1 MIGLLHL
8 LRTDGAMVE
17 ADLHRW
23 YHIDLVDLWRGR
35 LSLRKVGVL
44 VRHLPSEA
52 ATIEKLTGNPGWSL
66 EAILLDDLRMAL
78 TGSKER
84 RAKPHPTRARIA
96 KTARRSSA
104 QDPDRRAKW
113 AETHARRQAELA
125 ALTAD
130 EEG

>member
-23 YHIDLVDLWRGR
+23 YHVDLVDLYRGR

-44 VRHLPSEA
+44 VRHLPAESH
-52 ATIEKLTGNPGWSL
+52 TIEKLSGNPAWSL
-66 EAILLDDLRMAL
+66 EAILLDDLRMAM
-78 TGSKER
+78 TNTEKQ
-84 RAKPHPTRARIA
+84 RAKPHPSRRRLAKAAKQRPAGDRHAR
-96 KTARRSSA
+96 
-104 QDPDRRAKW
+104 W
-113 AETHARRQAELA
+113 AESQARRQAELA
-125 ALTAD
+125 AIE